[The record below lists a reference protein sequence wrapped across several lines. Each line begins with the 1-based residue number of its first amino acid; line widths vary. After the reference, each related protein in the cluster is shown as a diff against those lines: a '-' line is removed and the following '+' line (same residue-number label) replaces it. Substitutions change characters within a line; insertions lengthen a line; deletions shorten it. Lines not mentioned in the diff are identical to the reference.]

1 MINYGKKSLQ
11 DAINNNV
18 KIKNIY
24 ITSKNKEFVNSLKIT
39 NTNINIVNDN
49 YFKNLDYIKHQYVA
63 YEIEKKNL
71 NWKEVLEFLKTKT
84 SSIILILDSIEDPRN
99 FGSIL
104 RTCDAF
110 SIDAVFYKKNN
121 QAPLNELVSSISM
134 GATNYLNICEVTN
147 LNNLIKELKLQN
159 YWIYSTCLNKDS
171 IPYYNE
177 KYPSK
182 ICIIVGNENKGI
194 SELIIKNSDLNIYI
208 PMSGHVQSLNVSVAT
223 SIILSYLRIN
233 K

>member
-24 ITSKNKEFVNSLKIT
+24 ITSKNKEFINSLKIT

-147 LNNLIKELKLQN
+147 LNNLIKEFKLQN